1 MQVAEITTL
10 YRCLD
15 KITPHK
21 KALFSFLRQ
30 RWQTLF
36 NAKFDVLLYD
46 LTSTYFE
53 VDVPISGQRK
63 FGYSR
68 DKRPDCVQVVIALI
82 VTSDGFPVVYEVLSG
97 NTSDKT
103 TLKDFLERIESQYG
117 KAHRVWV
124 MDRGIPTEET
134 LEEMRKAKT
143 PVSYLVGTP
152 KGRLTALEK
161 KFLALSWEKARE
173 SVDVKLLKEND
184 EIYIL
189 ARSHGRVTKERQMR
203 IRKLRNLFSRLK
215 ELQKQSLSRDNLLL
229 KVGAAKKE
237 AGRVYGLVDIKLP
250 DKDEAVSPHTFV
262 FRINRQKLRVTR
274 RREGHYLLR
283 SNLKS
288 AEPGELWKYY
298 IQLTEIEQAFKE
310 MKNDLAIRPIYHQSD
325 ERIEAHIFVAFLA
338 YCLQVTLKN
347 RTKALAPGLSPR
359 AILEKFSTVQ
369 MVDVEIPTTDGRTLF
384 LSRYTEPDDDVK
396 LLLQKLDLHFPEQ
409 SLPKISAW

>member
-1 MQVAEITTL
+1 
-10 YRCLD
+10 
-15 KITPHK
+15 
-21 KALFSFLRQ
+21 
-30 RWQTLF
+30 
-36 NAKFDVLLYD
+36 
-46 LTSTYFE
+46 
-53 VDVPISGQRK
+53 
-63 FGYSR
+63 
-68 DKRPDCVQVVIALI
+68 
-82 VTSDGFPVVYEVLSG
+82 
-97 NTSDKT
+97 
-103 TLKDFLERIESQYG
+103 
-117 KAHRVWV
+117 
-124 MDRGIPTEET
+124 
-134 LEEMRKAKT
+134 
-143 PVSYLVGTP
+143 
-152 KGRLTALEK
+152 
-161 KFLALSWEKARE
+161 
-173 SVDVKLLKEND
+173 
-184 EIYIL
+184 
-189 ARSHGRVTKERQMR
+189 MR